1 MKRILFTISMM
12 MCWMVSFGQQPNIA
26 PLATVS
32 ASACNTGPCSTL
44 NDLVLG
50 TCGTQLMWIP
60 TSSPPSSVIGT
71 DFIEWNWPT
80 PQSFDE
86 ITIHHAQSNAAR
98 QLQGATMQSWNGSA
112 WVTTG
117 TFSNLPASCTNT
129 ITFQRV
135 TTNRFRFTQFQMA
148 GPGQTSNPNFREIEI
163 FRASTAPNDAGVIAS
178 DSVQAVC
185 PGSYPVNVTVQNL
198 GTNKIDSVRVN
209 WRVDGILQTPVW
221 YKSPLDTI
229 GGLGSSFGVVTLGNF
244 SFLANTNHLLVAW
257 TSLPNNTID
266 TSTFNDTITSIMKL
280 GAPTGLVASNVT
292 ATTALVSWNGLGGA
306 TFNVEWGPTG
316 FSQGTGTSVL
326 ALDTFTTV
334 TGMLPLTTYDIYV
347 NANCIGGN
355 SAYAGPITITTGCPG
370 AVAGTYTLDPG
381 APYSSSNFTSFTQL
395 ALAFDVCGITG
406 PVTINVAPTSAFYEQ
421 VTFKQVT
428 GASATNTITINGNN
442 ATVAYL
448 STNTNER
455 NTMELRGADYF
466 TIDSLRIIAQGSVT
480 GQFGTALRLTDGANY
495 NTIRKCKLIGDTAS
509 TSSNFACFSISGV
522 NSGAATSTSGASGNY
537 NLIEDNL
544 VRGGYYG
551 LVCNG
556 ASTDSA
562 NGNIIRNNRV
572 VDYRFYGMY
581 IYYNNGITIE
591 GNDVSRPTRTNLT
604 TSYAVYMFA
613 MSGGK
618 VMANKIH
625 DPLQQNPTLNATSYG
640 MYMGSF
646 NGTASNPN
654 LVANNMIYN
663 FEGGGTI
670 YAMYPSTASYTNF
683 VHNTIVI
690 NDPSS
695 TATGVTRAIY
705 ALGTYSDV
713 NFQNNLV
720 YLNRGGTGTKH
731 LVYMGGTFSSSSKFD
746 RNSYYAV
753 PGMSS
758 FEFGYSG
765 AGLSS
770 FGAWQTTT
778 KADSNSFFLN
788 PYLVNVN
795 GGNFTPQSAVIDG
808 LGANFSAQ
816 VSTDINGVS
825 RGTPSDPGAIEFTGA
840 PCTGPN
846 GLKVNSVGVSNAVI
860 GWNTNTT
867 SFTIEWGPVGFK
879 QASLTGTIVNVAL
892 GNTTANLAGMS
903 PNTCYDYYV
912 TQNCTST
919 IPGAPPVI
927 GPLTVCTQ
935 CATPGLTGT
944 YTIGGAVGPNNFA
957 TLDSAVSVL
966 NSCGIL
972 APVVFNMNGGT
983 HSAIKIENVSGAS
996 ATNTITFNGSLAGD
1010 SIIAVSGTAAIDLDA
1025 AKFITF
1031 NDLYV
1036 ENAGGNFVVW
1046 MHNGAQDINLM
1057 NCELVGS
1064 RTTTTSASAVV
1075 AATNLSTS
1083 STSYGDNVN
1092 GLTVSGCKI
1101 VGNYYGVAL
1110 NGSSTTSKIKH
1121 LKILDNDFED
1131 QYYYGIRTY
1140 YTDTV
1145 EIVGNSM
1152 PSFRN
1157 TTSYG
1162 LYIYYSDNFTITENS
1177 AYTTS
1182 YGISCYYTNQFATSS
1197 ANSSLL
1203 ANNMLSGGSYG
1214 GYMYGNKYLDVYH
1227 NTFSTSGTYAC
1238 YIGGST
1244 TQGTTSSDNINFK
1257 NNIVAH
1263 SGTNYAMYIATAP
1276 FGTFNVDYNLYYTNG
1291 ANLAYSGTAQA
1302 TLAAWQ
1308 LADLTKNVNSV
1319 SGDPQ
1324 FVGTNDLH
1332 VLGGLAN
1339 DAGDNSVGIT
1349 KDIDGQTRPQAPST
1363 VVDIGADEYT
1373 PVLSDIAI
1381 ISGNFEKNGKCLR
1394 TNDTIVLEIQNTIGA
1409 LKNFSTTPL
1418 TANWSV
1424 TGPVNSSGTITVNSG
1439 TLAPQAVLSLIGT
1452 PVDLSIPGVY
1462 TVNAYI
1468 NPNADNLATINDT
1481 LISTGTIT
1489 VYPVWEVSPVGPV
1502 VINNTSDTVA
1512 LEAKSPFFGGSD
1524 FFISEICH
1532 FKTTNGAPTGGWGTA
1547 GSYPWL
1553 IADDYIEITGVPGS
1567 DLGGFTL
1574 EQWNT
1579 SSMLGTYTF
1588 PQGTLLS
1595 PQGTAII
1602 AVGQMGTSVP
1612 SPSNFYYHGNGNYTG
1627 TFGSTIVAGRI
1638 IKDPNGNIVDAVGYG
1653 TYTFPAA
1660 ANVTAADWSGNTPS
1674 LSSSGNKLQGVDNN
1688 TAANWVNSGT
1698 SPQDPGVVNTNV
1710 VVPLPGSVAGFS
1722 WSLNGVTID
1731 TLPNTVVGP
1740 YTAGGVF
1747 NYIATYT
1754 GPCGVFTSTVTVI
1767 VNLPGSCPTPTN
1779 IAGTAPAC
1787 DSLVFTW
1794 NSAADSSVVAYVLTG
1809 GTRPAGSLVI
1819 GDSTYAATG
1828 VTANTNYDFYV
1839 ANICKGDTSAFTG
1852 PFTLNSGSAGAPVA
1866 SFVPTQTLGGFTVSF
1881 DASGTSGN
1889 GNTYSWDFGDGSP
1902 AGSGVT
1908 TTHNYTSG
1916 GSFTVKLTV
1925 TNACGTSDTTI
1936 TLNGVSLTEN
1946 GLSRNLRLFPNPASS
1961 ILYIEVGNVSSA
1973 DITVR
1978 VMDMSGKLVL
1988 SSGYDASGNS
1998 FESSLD
2004 ISDLAQGV
2012 YMIEVTD
2019 GANTAVRR
2027 LIKE

>member
-44 NDLVLG
+44 NDLNLG
-50 TCGTQLMWIP
+50 TCGTQSMWIP
-60 TSSPPSSVIGT
+60 TSTPPSTTPGT

-135 TTNRFRFTQFQMA
+135 TTNRFRFTLFQMA

-163 FRASTAPNDAGVIAS
+163 FRASTAPNDAGVVAS

-198 GTNKIDSVRVN
+198 GTNKIDSVMVN

-229 GGLGSSFGVVTLGNF
+229 GGLGSSFGVVNLGNF
-244 SFLANTNHLLVAW
+244 SFLASTNHFLQAW

-266 TSTFNDTITSIMKL
+266 TSTFNDTISSIMKL
-280 GAPTGLVASNVT
+280 GAPTGLIANSVG
-292 ATTALVSWNGLGGA
+292 ATTAQISWNGLGGS
-306 TFNVEWGPTG
+306 TFNLEWGPVG
-316 FSQGTGTSVL
+316 FTQGTGTTVL
-326 ALDTFTTV
+326 ALDTFLNV
-334 TGMLPLTTYDIYV
+334 TGLSPLTTYHVYV

-370 AVAGTYTLDPG
+370 PVVGTYTLDPG
-381 APYSSSNFTSFTQL
+381 LPYSSTNFTSFTQL
-395 ALAFDVCGITG
+395 ALALDVCGITG
-406 PVTINVAPTSAFYEQ
+406 PVVVNVAPSSAFYEQ
-421 VTFKQVT
+421 ITFKQVT

-442 ATVAYL
+442 ATLAYL

-466 TIDSLRIIAQGSVT
+466 TIDSLRIVAQGGVT
-480 GQFGTALRLTDGANY
+480 GEFGTALRLTDGANY
-495 NTIRKCKLIGDTAS
+495 NTIRKCKLLGDTAS

-522 NSGAATSTSGASGNY
+522 SSGSATSTSGASGNY

-572 VDYRFYGMY
+572 IDFRFYGMY

-591 GNDVSRPTRTNLT
+591 NNDVSRPTRTNLT
-604 TSYAVYMFA
+604 TSYSMYMFA

-618 VMANKIH
+618 VIGNRIH

-646 NGTASNPN
+646 NGTATNSN

-663 FEGGGTI
+663 FEGGGTL
-670 YAMYPSTASYTNF
+670 YGMYPSTASFTDF

-690 NDPSS
+690 NDPNS

-731 LVYMGGTFSSSSKFD
+731 LVYMGGTFSSSSKMD
-746 RNSYYAV
+746 RNAYYGV

-758 FEFGYSG
+758 FEFGYAG
-765 AGLSS
+765 AGIST

-778 KADSNSFFLN
+778 KNDSNSFFLN
-788 PYLVNVN
+788 PYLVNVAT
-795 GGNFTPQSAVIDG
+795 GDFTPQSAVIDG

-816 VSTDINGVS
+816 VSTDINGIN

-846 GLKVNSVGVSNAVI
+846 GLKVNSVSSNNAVI

-867 SFTIEWGPVGFK
+867 AFTIEWGPVGFK

-892 GNTTANLAGMS
+892 GNTTATLAGLAS
-903 PNTCYDYYV
+903 NTCYDYYV

-919 IPGAPPVI
+919 IPGAPPVL
-927 GPLTVCTQ
+927 GPLTVCTS

-944 YTIGGAVGPNNFA
+944 YTIGGTPGPSNFA

-972 APVVFNMNGGT
+972 APVVFNMNGGK
-983 HSAIKIENVSGAS
+983 HNAIKIENVSGAS

-1025 AKFITF
+1025 AKYVRF
-1031 NDLYV
+1031 NNFYV
-1036 ENAGGNFVVW
+1036 QNTGGNFVVW
-1046 MHNGAQDINLM
+1046 LHNGAKDINIV
-1057 NCELVGS
+1057 NCELVGDKNS
-1064 RTTTTSASAVV
+1064 INFASAVV

-1083 STSYGDNVN
+1083 ATSYADNVN
-1092 GLTVSGCKI
+1092 DLTVSGCKI
-1101 VGNYYGVAL
+1101 VGNYYGVSL
-1110 NGSSTTSKIKH
+1110 NGSSTTSKIKN
-1121 LKILDNDFED
+1121 LSIVDNDFED

-1140 YTDTV
+1140 YVDTV
-1145 EIVGNSM
+1145 ELRGNHM

-1157 TTSYG
+1157 SFSYG
-1162 LYIYYSDNFTITENS
+1162 IYMYYTDNFEVTENS
-1177 AYTTS
+1177 AYAS
-1182 YGISCYYTNQFATSS
+1182 AYGMWCYYGNQFATSS
-1197 ANSSLL
+1197 AVKGLI
-1203 ANNMLSGGSYG
+1203 ANNMLSGSTSYG
-1214 GYMYGNKYLDVYH
+1214 GYFYGNKYVNIYH
-1227 NTFSTSGTYAC
+1227 NTFTTAGTYAC

-1244 TQGTTSSDNINFK
+1244 VQGTTSSDNIIFK

-1263 SGTNYAMYIATAP
+1263 TGTNYAMYIATAP
-1276 FGTFNVDYNLYYTNG
+1276 FGTFTVDYNLYNTNG
-1291 ANLAYSGTAQA
+1291 TNLAYSGSAYA

-1324 FVGTNDLH
+1324 FVGSNDLH

-1363 VVDIGADEYT
+1363 TVDIGADEYT
-1373 PVLSDIAI
+1373 PVTSDIAI
-1381 ISGNFEKNGKCLR
+1381 VSGNFSKNGKCLR
-1394 TNDTIVLEIQNTIGA
+1394 TNDTIVLEIKNTIGA
-1409 LKNFSTTPL
+1409 LKNFGTTSL

-1424 TGPVNSSGTITVNSG
+1424 TGPVNSNGSITVNTG
-1439 TLAPQAVLSLIGT
+1439 TLAPQATLAILGTTANLS
-1452 PVDLSIPGVY
+1452 VPGVY
-1462 TVNAYI
+1462 TLNAYI
-1468 NPNADNLATINDT
+1468 NPNADNLAAINDT
-1481 LISTGTIT
+1481 LISSATIT

-1502 VINNTSDTVA
+1502 VINNMTDTVA

-1524 FFISEICH
+1524 FLITEICQ
-1532 FKTTNGAPTGGWGTA
+1532 FKSTGAPVGGWP
-1547 GSYPWL
+1547 SYL
-1553 IADDYIEITGVPGS
+1553 TADDYIEITGVPNS
-1567 DLGGFTL
+1567 DLGGITL
-1574 EQWNT
+1574 EAWTTTQQIN
-1579 SSMLGTYTF
+1579 YTF
-1588 PQGTLLS
+1588 PPGTILS
-1595 PQGTAII
+1595 PAGTAII
-1602 AVGQMGTSVP
+1602 MTGQGAVASQPSNFLYDGRGTSTYTWSSGTVSGYILKNNGVVIDAVGQ
-1612 SPSNFYYHGNGNYTG
+1612 NG
-1627 TFGSTIVAGRI
+1627 FS
-1638 IKDPNGNIVDAVGYG
+1638 
-1653 TYTFPAA
+1653 FPAA
-1660 ANVTAADWSGNTPS
+1660 SGVTAADWSGTVA
-1674 LSSSGNKLQGVDNN
+1674 SSSG
-1688 TAANWVNSGT
+1688 TAGTRLIGADINSATNWSVVST
-1698 SPQDPGVVNTNV
+1698 SLTQDPNSVNANV
-1710 VVPLPGSVAGFS
+1710 PVPTPGSVAGFT

-1731 TLPNTVVGP
+1731 TLPNTTVGP

-1754 GPCGVFTSTVTVI
+1754 SPCGVFSSTVTVI
-1767 VNLPGSCPTPTN
+1767 VNLPGGCPTPTN

-1794 NSAADSSVVAYVLTG
+1794 NSAADSSVVAYVLAG
-1809 GTRPAGSLVI
+1809 GTMPAGSLVI

-1828 VTANTNYDFYV
+1828 LTANTNYDFYV

-1852 PFTLNSGSAGAPVA
+1852 PFTLNSGSAGAPTAAFSANQTFGSLSVTFNAGA
-1866 SFVPTQTLGGFTVSF
+1866 ST
-1881 DASGTSGN
+1881 GN

-1902 AGSGVT
+1902 AGTGPNP
-1908 TTHNYTSG
+1908 THPYATGGNYS
-1916 GSFTVKLTV
+1916 VKLTV
-1925 TNACGTSDTTI
+1925 TNACGSADTTI
-1936 TLNGVSLTEN
+1936 ALNGVSMGEN
-1946 GLSRNLRLFPNPASS
+1946 ILSQNLKLFPNPAKNTLHIELSLVGSS
-1961 ILYIEVGNVSSA
+1961 

-1978 VMDMSGKLVL
+1978 ILDMSGKQVMNTVDDKT
-1988 SSGYDASGNS
+1988 GERFEGN
-1998 FESSLD
+1998 LD

-2019 GANTAVRR
+2019 GKYTAVRR